1 MREHPSDGS
10 QPVKGAGKSAATV
23 ARTQRTSRSD
33 NEVAPAVIADDIA
46 LSAAEGR
53 VFGHLSFTVP
63 GSGLTVLSGRGG
75 SGRTS
80 LALSISGRMKLD
92 AGSLTVLGED
102 NPNKI
107 NKMVAIAGVEQ
118 IDGLDGDVRLKTVLM
133 EHKSWSNPWIKW
145 TKRSDQSYYE
155 SLCGEVFGDREL
167 PPLDSYVA
175 ELSSLDNILIRI
187 SLALAPA
194 NSHEIRMLVMDDLEQ
209 VREYDLRL
217 ILIDVL
223 SRLAQRMP
231 VIVNTVNPI
240 PDELMPDYTLIELFN
255 TMNDDPGPIAEELPP
270 ETQDFRKH
278 RFIGDSGQIA
288 GGLAADSSHVSDET
302 QPMIKIEDTDN
313 EKTTSVSAAGSN
325 EETK

>member
-10 QPVKGAGKSAATV
+10 QPIKGAGKSAATV
-23 ARTQRTSRSD
+23 ARTQRTSHSD
-33 NEVAPAVIADDIA
+33 NDVAPAVIADDIA

-80 LALSISGRMKLD
+80 LALSISGRMELD
-92 AGSLTVLGED
+92 AGSLTVLGET

-118 IDGLDGDVRLKTVLM
+118 IDGLDGDVRLKTVLT

-155 SLCGEVFGDREL
+155 FLCGEVFGDREL

-175 ELSSLDNILIRI
+175 ELNSLDNILIRI

-194 NSHEIRMLVMDDLEQ
+194 NSHEVKMLVMDDLEQ

-255 TMNDDPGPIAEELPP
+255 TINDDPGPIAEELPP
-270 ETQDFRKH
+270 GTRTTGEH
-278 RFIGDSGQIA
+278 RAAGGSTGDSSCA
-288 GGLAADSSHVSDET
+288 SDEKQLMT
-302 QPMIKIEDTDN
+302 KIETTDN
-313 EKTTSVSAAGSN
+313 EITTSAPAAGSN

>member
-1 MREHPSDGS
+1 
-10 QPVKGAGKSAATV
+10 
-23 ARTQRTSRSD
+23 
-33 NEVAPAVIADDIA
+33 
-46 LSAAEGR
+46 
-53 VFGHLSFTVP
+53 
-63 GSGLTVLSGRGG
+63 
-75 SGRTS
+75 
-80 LALSISGRMKLD
+80 
-92 AGSLTVLGED
+92 
-102 NPNKI
+102 
-107 NKMVAIAGVEQ
+107 
-118 IDGLDGDVRLKTVLM
+118 
-133 EHKSWSNPWIKW
+133 
-145 TKRSDQSYYE
+145 
-155 SLCGEVFGDREL
+155 
-167 PPLDSYVA
+167 
-175 ELSSLDNILIRI
+175 
-187 SLALAPA
+187 
-194 NSHEIRMLVMDDLEQ
+194 MDDLEQ

-313 EKTTSVSAAGSN
+313 EKTTSASAAGSN

>member
-1 MREHPSDGS
+1 VREHPSDGS
-10 QPVKGAGKSAATV
+10 QPIKGTGKSAATV
-23 ARTQRTSRSD
+23 ARTHRKSRSNHD
-33 NEVAPAVIADDIA
+33 IAPAVVADDIA

-63 GSGLTVLSGRGG
+63 GHGLTVLSGRGG

-80 LALSISGRMKLD
+80 LALSISGRMNLD

-118 IDGLDGDVRLKTVLM
+118 IDGLDGDVRLKTVLT

-167 PPLDSYVA
+167 PPLDAYVA
-175 ELSSLDNILIRI
+175 ELNSLDNILIRI

-217 ILIDVL
+217 ILINVL
-223 SRLAQRMP
+223 SRLAERMP
-231 VIVNTVNPI
+231 VIVNTVNSI

-255 TMNDDPGPIAEELPP
+255 TINDDPGPIAEELPP
-270 ETQDFRKH
+270 GTQNFGEH
-278 RFIGDSGQIA
+278 RVTGGGQRS
-288 GGLAADSSHVSDET
+288 GGLTGESSHVSDET
-302 QPMIKIEDTDN
+302 QLMPKTEKIDN
-313 EKTTSVSAAGSN
+313 EMTNSGSVSGSN
-325 EETK
+325 QEAK